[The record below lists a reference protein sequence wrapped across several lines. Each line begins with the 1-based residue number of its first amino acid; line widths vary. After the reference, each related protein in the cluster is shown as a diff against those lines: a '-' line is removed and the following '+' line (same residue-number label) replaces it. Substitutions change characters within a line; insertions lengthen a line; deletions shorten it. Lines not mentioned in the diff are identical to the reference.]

1 MMMDDLTQEE
11 INIIM
16 DLRKVEI
23 DNKIK
28 IDKEKMNLFISLYL
42 KKKQKKAKMLD
53 LQKKYT
59 EIQEIFKKEHD
70 DIVAELVKA

>member
-11 INIIM
+11 IKIIM

-42 KKKQKKAKMLD
+42 KKTKKGKNVR
-53 LQKKYT
+53 
-59 EIQEIFKKEHD
+59 FKKKIYINSR
-70 DIVAELVKA
+70 DI

>member
-11 INIIM
+11 IKIIM

-28 IDKEKMNLFISLYL
+28 IDKFN
-42 KKKQKKAKMLD
+42 
-53 LQKKYT
+53 
-59 EIQEIFKKEHD
+59 
-70 DIVAELVKA
+70 

>member
-11 INIIM
+11 IKIIM

-42 KKKQKKAKMLD
+42 KKGKNVRFTKKI
-53 LQKKYT
+53 YRNSR
-59 EIQEIFKKEHD
+59 
-70 DIVAELVKA
+70 DI

>member
-1 MMMDDLTQEE
+1 MMDDLTQEE
-11 INIIM
+11 IKIIM

-42 KKKQKKAKMLD
+42 KKKTKKGKNVRFT
-53 LQKKYT
+53 KKIYRNSR
-59 EIQEIFKKEHD
+59 
-70 DIVAELVKA
+70 DI

>member
-11 INIIM
+11 IKIIM

-42 KKKQKKAKMLD
+42 KKNKKRQKC
-53 LQKKYT
+53 
-59 EIQEIFKKEHD
+59 
-70 DIVAELVKA
+70 